1 MAMII
6 DTKIEVYVTY
16 KVDPIPGAFQDL
28 LCLHLLETV
37 CGDSN
42 WPDEYIFVTVENIKG
57 VSTITEIK
65 YQFGERYD
73 EYLAEEIGELIEE
86 QINVWMCRTS
96 IADVLEA

>member
-1 MAMII
+1 MAKII

-16 KVDPIPGAFQDL
+16 KIDPIPGAFQQSL
-28 LCLHLLETV
+28 NQHLLETV
-37 CGDSN
+37 WGSSS
-42 WPDEYIFVTVENIKG
+42 WVDESVDAMVENIKG

-86 QINVWMCRTS
+86 EINVWMCRTS
-96 IADVLEA
+96 IADVMEA